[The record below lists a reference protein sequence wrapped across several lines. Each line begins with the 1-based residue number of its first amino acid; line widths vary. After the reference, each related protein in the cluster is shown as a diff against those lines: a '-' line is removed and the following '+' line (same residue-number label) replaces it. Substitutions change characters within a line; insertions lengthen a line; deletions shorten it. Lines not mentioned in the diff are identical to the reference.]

1 MPAPLDTTSR
11 TATLAR
17 AAFRVVLRDG
27 LGGPALRAIAREARL
42 SAATILHQLE
52 SRERLLRLTTHYACD
67 TIASTQRFGVGAV
80 ALVPGGESVDEV
92 RIWCQ
97 WSAYAEGDDLLSEIV
112 QDQRTREQLQLRAEL
127 PWMDALDAEL
137 MHLAIEG
144 ARQAMSRRAGPLDPE
159 AAERHLR
166 RLEGLLADAAELR
179 SAS

>member
-1 MPAPLDTTSR
+1 MPAPLDTSSR

-67 TIASTQRFGVGAV
+67 TIASTQRLGVGAV

-112 QDQRTREQLQLRAEL
+112 QDQRAREQLQLRAEL

-137 MHLAIEG
+137 VHLAIEG
-144 ARQAMSRRAGPLDPE
+144 ARQAMSRRAGPLDPG

-166 RLEGLLADAAELR
+166 RLEDLLADAAALR